1 MTKRTTTLEK
11 KTFIGLVIN
20 KLANTGHNDLIHRIE
35 AKSNNLGVEYKT
47 AQRYARDYIY
57 VRTGE
62 QEKLFKD
69 LEELMKKQVLIE
81 SEAEA
86 PSGTTKAEKEAYVG
100 LVIEKLREKGTF
112 TSSIK
117 KIENK
122 RNDLDL
128 QYKTAQKFAHQW
140 LNDLKLDTNATSVA
154 LVEKPVAPVKDTVP
168 PEPYLKLASWFV
180 AIDKGL
186 INGTVSEAKE
196 FISTID
202 GYTDKLQTL
211 VVDQTKAQ
219 LKVLLQKVK
228 ECESVLDKSEVEN
241 IWLEV
246 GTENSELVVTPY
258 SREIALTPVQKLP
271 SPVESDVEPS
281 SSVAL

>member
-1 MTKRTTTLEK
+1 MSKKTTLLEK
-11 KTFIGLVIN
+11 QAFISLTIKKLREKDFKHLAKKVSSNRKGLDVQ
-20 KLANTGHNDLIHRIE
+20 
-35 AKSNNLGVEYKT
+35 YKT
-47 AQRYARDYIY
+47 AQRYAREWLHVNLSVPGY
-57 VRTGE
+57 
-62 QEKLFKD
+62 
-69 LEELMKKQVLIE
+69 
-81 SEAEA
+81 
-86 PSGTTKAEKEAYVG
+86 KEATEQFYNELAALTGADQVNE
-100 LVIEKLREKGTF
+100 LESFTDESASAPTIEVEDDHK
-112 TSSIK
+112 TSEPVK
-117 KIENK
+117 N
-122 RNDLDL
+122 
-128 QYKTAQKFAHQW
+128 
-140 LNDLKLDTNATSVA
+140 
-154 LVEKPVAPVKDTVP
+154 VESPIKPVDDAQPVPALWNT
-168 PEPYLKLASWFV
+168 PEAAPYLKLASWFV